1 MEAYDPKHI
10 EKKWQAKWEE
20 DGIYRVD
27 AQDTT
32 KTPYYSL
39 VEFPYPSGNLHV
51 GHWYA
56 FSVPDIRSRYLRMK
70 GYNVLFPIGFDSF
83 GLPAENAAIKRNL
96 DPAAWTTS
104 NMETMK
110 AQLRNMGAIF
120 DWDRLVATSEPAFY
134 KWTQWMFARFFEND
148 LVYQAETL
156 VNWCPSCKTVLANEQ
171 VVNGECERCGATVE
185 KKEMNQWMLR
195 ITKYADRLIDDL
207 EALDWPKEIKEAQ
220 KNWIGRSEGAE
231 LYFEIKEEP
240 KHFVFVHGYKS
251 GPQLNFHQ
259 WLKGELESR
268 GHTVEVP
275 ELPNTHEPDVLEQTK
290 YVLEN
295 TTIDENTVLV
305 GHSLGSNVVLRI
317 LERLDQPVRRTVL
330 VGGFLDENFVQDIER
345 NITFDFNFDIAA
357 IKEKAGQ
364 LVLLHG
370 NNEETISDDQ
380 FKYLHR
386 TLGGEAIYGDDVV
399 EHFRSS
405 EEPAILRAVLP
416 HITVFTTRPDT
427 LYGATYAVLA
437 PEHPLVPMLQDQ
449 AANWSEIDRYREQAA
464 AKTDLDR
471 QQSKEKT
478 GVRLEGVAAIH
489 PATKEEIPVFIAD
502 YVLAGYG
509 TGAIMAV
516 PAHDERD
523 YEFAQAKGLP
533 IKQVVMRHYGEKYEA
548 PGRRDVVKAILLNNK
563 NQVFLVQE
571 HYGDTALWMFPG
583 GSYDDPSHTD
593 METLRRELHEE
604 TGFLEYQIEDADP
617 IVSQIYYE
625 HPKKGELL
633 RKVSTYIVR
642 LKSESKEEHDELL
655 VGKWFDI
662 PEAITVM
669 NTAHDG
675 WINNPEADQLRDYH
689 ENIQFTG
696 AGVLASSGEFS
707 GLDSEEGKTKITE
720 FVGGKM
726 RTTYK
731 QRDWGISRQRY
742 WGTPIPIVYDPEGK
756 PHVVPDEHLPWVLPT
771 DVDHTPDGT
780 APLARSE
787 ELKKR
792 TEEIFGAGWTP
803 EVDTMDTFVDSTWYF
818 MRYLDPTNADSF
830 ASTELLEKWLPVSMY
845 SGGSEHTTMHVL
857 YSRFWYKALADL
869 GYVPG
874 NEPYQVRMNRGLIM
888 GPDGKKMSKSKGN
901 VVDPDAEVDRF
912 GADSIRT
919 YLAFIGP
926 YNEMGHYPWN
936 TDGLAGVRRFLEKVW
951 RIQTSVQAEN
961 NSDLE
966 KVLHETIKKV
976 SEGLEVFKTNT
987 AVAQMM
993 TCATQFDRAEHVG
1006 QEQYQQ
1012 LLQILAP
1019 FAPHMT
1025 EELWSQYD
1033 QNSIHT
1039 SDWPEFNASVLVSD
1053 TVTIAIQVN
1062 GKLRD
1067 TVEASKDSSEDELR
1081 SLVFASEKV
1090 ASYVPDQAVIK
1101 RFVVVPNKLVNIV
1114 V

>member
-27 AQDTT
+27 TTDAT

-220 KNWIGRSEGAE
+220 RNWIGRSEGAE

-268 GHTVEVP
+268 GHTVEIP
-275 ELPNTHEPDVLEQTK
+275 ELPNPHEPDVLEQAQC
-290 YVLEN
+290 VLEN

-305 GHSLGSNVVLRI
+305 GHSLGTNVVLRI
-317 LERLDQPVRRTVL
+317 LERLDHSVRRTVL
-330 VGGFLDENFVQDIER
+330 VGGFLDENFVQDVER

-399 EHFRSS
+399 EHFRGS

-427 LYGATYAVLA
+427 LYGATYTVLA

-449 AANWSEIDRYREQAA
+449 ATNWSEIDRYREQAA

-533 IKQVVMRHYGEKYEA
+533 ITPVVE
-548 PGRRDVVKAILLNNK
+548 
-563 NQVFLVQE
+563 
-571 HYGDTALWMFPG
+571 G
-583 GSYDDPSHTD
+583 GVD
-593 METLRRELHEE
+593 
-604 TGFLEYQIEDADP
+604 
-617 IVSQIYYE
+617 IY
-625 HPKKGELL
+625 
-633 RKVSTYIVR
+633 
-642 LKSESKEEHDELL
+642 
-655 VGKWFDI
+655 
-662 PEAITVM
+662 
-669 NTAHDG
+669 
-675 WINNPEADQLRDYH
+675 
-689 ENIQFTG
+689 TG
-696 AGVLASSGEFS
+696 AGKLLNSGEFS
-707 GLDSEEGKTKITE
+707 GMDSEEAKTKITE

-756 PHVVPDEHLPWVLPT
+756 PHLVPDEHLPWVLPA

-818 MRYLDPTNADSF
+818 MRYLDPANADTF
-830 ASTELLEKWLPVSMY
+830 ANMELLEKWLPVSMY

-857 YSRFWYKALADL
+857 YSRFWYKALGDL

-901 VVDPDAEVDRF
+901 VVDPDIEVDRF

-951 RIQTSVQAEN
+951 RIQASVQVKN
-961 NSDLE
+961 NPELE

-993 TCATQFDRAEHVG
+993 TCATQFDRADYVG

-1033 QNSIHT
+1033 ENSIHT

-1067 TVEASKDSSEDELR
+1067 TVEASKDSSEDDLR

-1090 ASYVPDQAVIK
+1090 ASHVPDQGAIK